1 VIGELEIKEVG
12 VETDGVEVEIK
23 EALETKDPA
32 ADQDTGGAEVKN
44 AEVTAEILTD
54 IAIVTP
60 EPRAGTVVAV
70 GPGRM
75 SIDMKTRIPMP
86 PLQIGQKVVVGAGRG
101 EKVLLEGQLAQ
112 EGNLYLFRADEL
124 LGYCEMEE

>member
-1 VIGELEIKEVG
+1 MIGELEIKEAG

-54 IAIVTP
+54 IAIEV
-60 EPRAGTVVAV
+60 EIDNLNIAEAEVGTVA
-70 GPGRM
+70 
-75 SIDMKTRIPMP
+75 
-86 PLQIGQKVVVGAGRG
+86 IGMEVEVEALRG
-101 EKVLLEGQLAQ
+101 GKEALLCGTEALLCGTEAPFCGKEVLL
-112 EGNLYLFRADEL
+112 
-124 LGYCEMEE
+124 CVI

>member
-1 VIGELEIKEVG
+1 MPASADIVKPLQDFVLIDLQTVPSESAGGILLPTVFFSEEEKNE
-12 VETDGVEVEIK
+12 
-23 EALETKDPA
+23 EAF
-32 ADQDTGGAEVKN
+32 
-44 AEVTAEILTD
+44 
-54 IAIVTP
+54 VTP